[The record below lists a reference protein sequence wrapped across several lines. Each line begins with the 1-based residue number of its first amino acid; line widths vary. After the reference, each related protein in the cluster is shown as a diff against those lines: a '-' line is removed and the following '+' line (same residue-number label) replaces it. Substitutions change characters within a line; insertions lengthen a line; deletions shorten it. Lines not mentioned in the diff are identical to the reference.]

1 MNSSAA
7 ERVHGQSL
15 SFIQWRIQGRG
26 LGGPGLP
33 LFLDQTET
41 RRAEKNFFGYRPPP
55 PPSKGLDDLEPLP
68 LSQGLD
74 LILLFTTKTVT
85 IHRLCCHTLQSR
97 QSRGRG
103 A

>member
-1 MNSSAA
+1 MNRSAA

-26 LGGPGLP
+26 PGGPGHP

-41 RRAEKNFFGYRPPP
+41 RRAEKFFFGDRLPPP
-55 PPSKGLDDLEPLP
+55 LSKGLDDPDSPP

-74 LILLFTTKTVT
+74 PALLFTTQTLT
-85 IHRLCCHTLQSR
+85 IRRLC
-97 QSRGRG
+97 
-103 A
+103 